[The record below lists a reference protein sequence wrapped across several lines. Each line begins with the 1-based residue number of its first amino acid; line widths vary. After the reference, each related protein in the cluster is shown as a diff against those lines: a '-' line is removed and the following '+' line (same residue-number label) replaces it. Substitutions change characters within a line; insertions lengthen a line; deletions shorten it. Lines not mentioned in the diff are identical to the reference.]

1 MKGPWHC
8 NEPGSFAWH
17 TCTERWPR
25 IIRGL
30 ADDVPAHR
38 TALMALARE
47 VEGEGVTPLW
57 GQDDDFRFDV
67 IHDYS
72 GLPWTSLPW
81 YVGESWLYAKVR
93 AAVGWRFHRTDP
105 FRAAKAREEA
115 GVADADNPAD
125 PDPLATAL
133 WRSLWG
139 NRADL
144 SLPSAKDH
152 VEVRQADLLADERA
166 QALAWLQSARRVVIL
181 ADNAG
186 TELFCDLQLARA
198 LEDRGARV
206 TLLVKDAPFF
216 VSDAIPAD
224 VAIARRQLRRGVAA
238 RVVAHPFLTGPEWL
252 ATPWLPTPLRE
263 LLGMADVIVAKG
275 DCNYRRLVGDAPWTP
290 EDPRSFADVV
300 DLPAPVIALRTL
312 KAEVLVG
319 VDAAT
324 CARAADVAPDWLV
337 SGRFGVVQCAPGR

>member
-1 MKGPWHC
+1 MTRPWHC
-8 NEPGSFAWH
+8 NVPGSFAWH

-25 IIRGL
+25 IVRSL

-38 TALMALARE
+38 MALMALARE
-47 VEGEGVTPLW
+47 IEEGGVTPLW
-57 GQDDDFRFDV
+57 GPDDDFRFDLV
-67 IHDYS
+67 HDYT
-72 GLPWTSLPW
+72 GRPWTALPW

-93 AAVGWRFHRTDP
+93 AAVGWRFHGRDP
-105 FRAAKAREEA
+105 FRPAKAREEA
-115 GVADADNPAD
+115 SLLDGENPAD
-125 PDPLATAL
+125 PDPLASAL

-144 SLPSAKDH
+144 SLPTAKNHSATL
-152 VEVRQADLLADERA
+152 QSDLLVDERA
-166 QALAWLQSARRVVIL
+166 QALDWLESARRVVIL

-186 TELFCDLQLARA
+186 AELFADLQLARA
-198 LEDRGARV
+198 LNDRGARV

-224 VAIARRQLRRGVAA
+224 VAIARRRLGRDVDVT
-238 RVVAHPFLTGPEWL
+238 VVTHPFLTGPEWL
-252 ATPWLPTPLRE
+252 ATPLLPAPIYDRLAT
-263 LLGMADVIVAKG
+263 ADVVIAKG

-290 EDPRSFADVV
+290 EDTRSFADVV